1 VAAIWNNTAHGARE
15 SDVTR
20 SRDASI
26 SDSLQSKK
34 PAAASGGEG
43 ETSKVQAE
51 GEEGAEEKNHQVTP

>member
-51 GEEGAEEKNHQVTP
+51 AKKEPKKKTIK